1 LRESLQIPGK
11 SIVLDPPWKGY
22 RPFFSFQSSG
32 EVVPQNL
39 SGIAAFDD
47 NFRTVVTLSLSGLAV
62 SLLVIGKVG
71 FIDPEYMISLL
82 SSF

>member
-1 LRESLQIPGK
+1 M
-11 SIVLDPPWKGY
+11 
-22 RPFFSFQSSG
+22 
-32 EVVPQNL
+32 VPQNL